1 MSKDGYIK
9 LHRKMVDWEWYDDLN
24 TFKLF
29 IHLLLKVNHKD
40 NKWRGE
46 LIKRGTCVTSR
57 ASLSLETGLSEQQ
70 VRTAIDKLISTKDI
84 TKITNKKN
92 TLIIVTNYNIYQESN
107 QETNQ
112 QINQEPTNE
121 QPSSNQVVTTN
132 KNDKKE
138 KNDKNDKKKESKKA
152 SFDEIVNL
160 FSQNEELKKT
170 IFEFIKMRTLIK
182 KPLTNYSLE
191 LLLKSLTKI
200 AQTDDE
206 RIGVLNNSIINNWQG
221 IFALKNKEDVVNEV
235 VEDIQEVTKVQPI
248 DNTELNKLLKDLKKG
263 EL

>member
-46 LIKRGTCVTSR
+46 VVKRGTCITSR

-70 VRTAIDKLISTKDI
+70 VRTALDKLISTKDI

-107 QETNQ
+107 QEDNQ
-112 QINQEPTNE
+112 QLNQVPTNE

-138 KNDKNDKKKESKKA
+138 KNDKKDNKKESKYSHGLYKHVLLTDEEFEILQLDF
-152 SFDEIVNL
+152 SFYQSLITKLDEYIETSGKKYKNHNL
-160 FSQNEELKKT
+160 
-170 IFEFIKMRTLIK
+170 
-182 KPLTNYSLE
+182 
-191 LLLKSLTKI
+191 
-200 AQTDDE
+200 
-206 RIGVLNNSIINNWQG
+206 VLRGWVLDWYKENNS
-221 IFALKNKEDVVNEV
+221 DEV
-235 VEDIQEVTKVQPI
+235 VEDVQEVTEVQTV
-248 DNTELNKLLKDLKKG
+248 DNAELKGLLETLKKG